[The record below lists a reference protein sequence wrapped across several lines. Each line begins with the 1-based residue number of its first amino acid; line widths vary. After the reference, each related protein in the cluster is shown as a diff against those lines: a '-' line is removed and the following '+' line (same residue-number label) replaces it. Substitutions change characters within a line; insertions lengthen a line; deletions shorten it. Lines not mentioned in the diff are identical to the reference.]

1 MSNTKILD
9 LIPENLKPLFIEE
22 VKQLLAEEAKKNEKT
37 PEEIKKDLESDIL
50 KWAKEAQ
57 SKTVK

>member
-22 VKQLLAEEAKKNEKT
+22 VKQLLAEEAKKNEEP
-37 PEEIKKDLESDIL
+37 PELTQKEVEDDIL
-50 KWAKEAQ
+50 AWAKEAQ
-57 SKTVK
+57 SKTKK

>member
-1 MSNTKILD
+1 MSNLKILD
-9 LIPENLKPLFIEE
+9 HIPESLRPSLIEE